1 MFADDTT
8 LFLED
13 NNILRIQENVN
24 NELLKINNWLISN
37 RLSIN
42 LKKTYYMIFNSSN
55 VLDLNIAGININ
67 CVKNTK
73 FLGVII
79 DQKLNWKL
87 EIVAIKTKLYKII
100 WI

>member
-13 NNILRIQENVN
+13 NNIVRLQENVN

-42 LKKTYYMIFNSSN
+42 LKKTYYMIQCFRSKYS
-55 VLDLNIAGININ
+55 
-67 CVKNTK
+67 
-73 FLGVII
+73 
-79 DQKLNWKL
+79 W
-87 EIVAIKTKLYKII
+87 Y
-100 WI
+100 

>member
-13 NNILRIQENVN
+13 NNILRLQENVN

-42 LKKTYYMIFNSSN
+42 LKKT
-55 VLDLNIAGININ
+55 
-67 CVKNTK
+67 
-73 FLGVII
+73 
-79 DQKLNWKL
+79 
-87 EIVAIKTKLYKII
+87 
-100 WI
+100 